1 MCMGSTVV
9 SSKYV
14 HAFWLGC
21 MWVHGLLEY
30 PDGKLWKLEKLGIF
44 GLSKEKV
51 RFLTLNFKISEE
63 KKFRPKAR

>member
-1 MCMGSTVV
+1 MTMCNYNDYTKLIIALSFDYLRV
-9 SSKYV
+9 Y
-14 HAFWLGC
+14 AFVL
-21 MWVHGLLEY
+21 
-30 PDGKLWKLEKLGIF
+30 LGIF